1 MNRIIKHNRIKA
13 CVARLNIL
21 IYMSFNFFYFLSL
34 FIVDDFYFFYLLTY
48 IILDL
53 FYYMHVYKI
62 LFTLRNF
69 LCTKTHKIYIYNF
82 FRKKEFNSQQ
92 SAC

>member
-21 IYMSFNFFYFLSL
+21 IYMSFNFFTFYLYLSL
-34 FIVDDFYFFYLLTY
+34 MIFIFFYLLTH

-69 LCTKTHKIYIYNF
+69 LCTKTHKIYIYHF